1 MSKKLEVKTF
11 EDVVNTLKELA
22 ESDNHFVTVEDFK
35 RSDIMNIKPHIS
47 GNEDYSEILDKY
59 LLETT
64 FKVLQ
69 FTIQN
74 KNRLDKYPK
83 IKAVTSLKTSPLVLN
98 IYKSVLDKLKD
109 DYNIDYDLISTH
121 ILDDENVL
129 YLMVDEPIIHHMRDK
144 CEVIEDENGREYRIL
159 NFGTEPSL
167 SIMDDFIYNG
177 SYYPGIDVNLK
188 NTVYLGDIEAYKE
201 DSKFKGAVIGIPTK
215 NKL

>member
-1 MSKKLEVKTF
+1 MSDKFEVKRF
-11 EDVVNTLKELA
+11 EEIVDTLKGFA
-22 ESDNHFVTVEDFK
+22 ESDNNFVTIEDFK

-47 GNEDYSEILDKY
+47 ENEDYSEIINKY

-74 KNRLDKYPK
+74 KSRLDKYPK
-83 IKAVTSLKTSPLVLN
+83 IKAITSLKTSPLVFD
-98 IYKSVLDKLKD
+98 IYKSVLDKIKS
-109 DYNIDYDLISTH
+109 DYNIEYNLISTH

-144 CEVIEDENGREYRIL
+144 CEVIEDESGHEYRIFNL
-159 NFGTEPSL
+159 GTKPSI
-167 SIMDDFIYNG
+167 SIVDEFIYGG
-177 SYYPGIDVNLK
+177 SYYPGINPK

-201 DSKFKGAVIGIPTK
+201 DSKFKGAVIGNPTK